1 MVIFCMHFATNID
14 MIVFIDI
21 FHNKLWWG
29 VCGFLFFF
37 FVSCFLVFLKKSCTT
52 HVWQCA
58 LIFTNFIFCFN
69 SSLICFCVM
78 M

>member
-1 MVIFCMHFATNID
+1 MVIFCMHFATNTD

-37 FVSCFLVFLKKSCTT
+37 FCFLFFGLSEEILHNPCM
-52 HVWQCA
+52 A
-58 LIFTNFIFCFN
+58 MCFN
-69 SSLICFCVM
+69 FYKFYILL
-78 M
+78 